1 MKKEGTKM
9 NLVKKLWKEE
19 EGQGLTEYAVVLV
32 AIVGI
37 VIAALV
43 IFGDK
48 IKTYITNIN
57 FA

>member
-1 MKKEGTKM
+1 M

-37 VIAALV
+37 VVAALV

-48 IKTYITNIN
+48 IKQYITDIN